1 MIQNITGSLEFLVGI
16 SFIAI
21 LVWISWIDLKS
32 RIIPN
37 ISVAALLFL
46 DMIQLI
52 LHAIQGQSIWPA
64 VFGLLIGL
72 PFLPAWHL
80 GKIGAG
86 DIKLLIACGFF
97 LGLPDGIL
105 MLGIVLILSFIVA
118 LICLFRK
125 QPLHV
130 QIPFGPLIS
139 ASSAIVY
146 FVIIIFSI
154 III

>member
-1 MIQNITGSLEFLVGI
+1 MIQSLAGSLEVLVGI

-21 LVWISWIDLKS
+21 LVWISWTDLKS

-46 DMIQLI
+46 GMIHLI
-52 LHAIQGQSIWPA
+52 CQVIQGQSIWPA
-64 VFGLLIGL
+64 LFGLLIGL

-97 LGLPDGIL
+97 LGLPGGIL
-105 MLGIVLILSFIVA
+105 ILGNVLILSFIAA
-118 LICLFRK
+118 LICFFRK
-125 QPLHV
+125 QPLHI
-130 QIPFGPLIS
+130 QIPFGPLIC

-146 FVIIIFSI
+146 FVNIIFSMI
-154 III
+154 II

>member
-1 MIQNITGSLEFLVGI
+1 MIQNIAGSLEILVGI

-21 LVWISWIDLKS
+21 LVWISWTDLKS

-46 DMIQLI
+46 GMIQLI
-52 LHAIQGQSIWPA
+52 CQVIQGQSIWPA
-64 VFGLLIGL
+64 VLGLSIGL
-72 PFLPAWHL
+72 PFLPAWYL

-86 DIKLLIACGFF
+86 DIKLLIVCGFF
-97 LGLPDGIL
+97 LGLPGGIL
-105 MLGIVLILSFIVA
+105 MLGIVLILSFIAA

-125 QPLHV
+125 QPLHI

-139 ASSAIVY
+139 ASSVIVY
-146 FVIIIFSI
+146 FVKIIFSMI
-154 III
+154 II